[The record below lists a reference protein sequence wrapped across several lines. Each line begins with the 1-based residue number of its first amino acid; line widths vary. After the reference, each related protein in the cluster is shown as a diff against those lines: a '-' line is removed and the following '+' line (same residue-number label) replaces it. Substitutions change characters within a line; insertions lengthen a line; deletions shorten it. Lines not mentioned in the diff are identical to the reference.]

1 MLPLFMLL
9 DVSLEIASQWVKL
22 GAAFTAVLTVGA
34 AAWGISKIAKTALEG
49 ISRQPE
55 ASNDLRGA
63 MIISSALIE
72 GVAFF
77 AIVVS
82 LLVLFV

>member
-9 DVSLEIASQWVKL
+9 EVSVEVVEQLVEL
-22 GAAFTAVLTVGA
+22 GAAIIAVLALFVA
-34 AAWGISKIAKTALEG
+34 SWGISKIAKTALDG

-55 ASNDLRGA
+55 AGNDLRGA
-63 MIISSALIE
+63 MIISAALIE

-77 AIVVS
+77 AI
-82 LLVLFV
+82 LLCLLILFV